1 MKTLLP
7 TLLLFSFGAI
17 FASGAMTK
25 SREVTF
31 FLFENR
37 RLVVEVPEGF
47 SFVTQT
53 DSEGFVNLKISS
65 PEDKVSG
72 DVRFLPDPEGRFAN
86 ARARKELMNE
96 MFIEYVE
103 SSQEKAMQFEELD
116 PRTGAGTYCVFTDS
130 KLVGKSTLPAGEFL
144 HLTTGVKAWPGV
156 VAIFRFFSNDTTAVD
171 HQSFLKMLRESVYEK
186 PVPLK

>member
-7 TLLLFSFGAI
+7 ALWLFSFGAI
-17 FASGAMTK
+17 FAFADLTK

-47 SFVTQT
+47 NFVTHT
-53 DSEGFVNLKISS
+53 DSEGFVNLKFTS

-96 MFIEYVE
+96 MFVEYVE

-116 PRTGAGTYCVFTDS
+116 PRTGAGTYCVFTDA
-130 KLVGKSTLPAGEFL
+130 KLVGKSTLPPGEFL

-156 VAIFRFFSNDTTAVD
+156 VAIFRFFSNATTGAEY
-171 HQSFLKMLRESVYEK
+171 QSLLKMLRESMHEK
-186 PVPLK
+186 PVPMK